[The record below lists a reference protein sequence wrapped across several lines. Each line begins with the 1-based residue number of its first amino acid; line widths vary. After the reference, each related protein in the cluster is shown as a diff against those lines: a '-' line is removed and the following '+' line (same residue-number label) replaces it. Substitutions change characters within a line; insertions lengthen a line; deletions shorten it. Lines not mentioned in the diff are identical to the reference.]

1 MSNTSAPASLSP
13 PPLNSDN
20 PQTLAQKIIARASG
34 KPQVTPGEIVTCQ
47 LDLVLMHDS
56 SGPRRVKSRL
66 EELGAKVFDPNKVV
80 LVSDHFVP
88 ATDPESAEILAL
100 TRKWA
105 KDNLIN
111 HFYDMQGICHVM
123 LPQQGHLKPGMF
135 LVGGDSHSPTG
146 GAFGTFMVGIGAT
159 EMTGVLATGEIWIK
173 VPETIRINWSGQL
186 SKGCSAKD
194 IMLFL
199 CKKLGMNNNYKVM
212 EFGGETIA
220 HMSMYERMVLC
231 NMSAELGGKTG
242 IVEADKTTLDWIR
255 QTGQSID
262 NEAIHWQSD
271 IDASYEAIYHFDASE
286 LVPQVAA
293 PHSPENTADVDIYS
307 DIDIHQAYIGAC
319 TGAKLSDLHM
329 AASVLKGRKVAQ
341 GTRLLIAPASI
352 KTTEMAAKDGT
363 LSILTEAGAIM
374 LPTGCGACAGMGA
387 GAIANGENCIS
398 STSRN
403 FKGRMGSPES
413 NVYLASPYTVAA
425 SAVTGK
431 ISDPRPLIDDYY
443 VENFRLTRSESCR

>member
-1 MSNTSAPASLSP
+1 MSTPG
-13 PPLNSDN
+13 
-20 PQTLAQKIIARASG
+20 QTLAQKIIAKASG
-34 KPQVTPGEIVTCQ
+34 KAQVTEGEIVTCQ
-47 LDLVLMHDS
+47 LDMVLMHDS

-66 EELGAKVFDPNKVV
+66 EELGAKVFDPSKVV

-100 TRKWA
+100 TRRWA
-105 KDNLIN
+105 NDNQIA

-159 EMTGVLATGEIWIK
+159 EMTGALATGEIWIK
-173 VPETIRINWSGQL
+173 VPQTIRINFDGEL
-186 SKGCSAKD
+186 PTGCSAKD

-199 CKKLGMNNNYKVM
+199 CKKLGMNNNYKVI
-212 EFGGETIA
+212 EFGGSTIA
-220 HMSMYERMVLC
+220 NMSMYERMVLC

-242 IVEADKTTLDWIR
+242 IIEADSTTLDWIR
-255 QTGQSID
+255 NTGQDIND
-262 NEAIHWQSD
+262 TQLDWKSD
-271 IDASYEAIYHFDASE
+271 PDCQYQAVYDFDATE
-286 LVPQVAA
+286 LTPQVAA
-293 PHSPENTADVDIYS
+293 PHSPENTHPVADIEKVQ
-307 DIDIHQAYIGAC
+307 IHQAYIGAC

-329 AASVLKGRKVAQ
+329 AANVLKGHKVAP
-341 GTRLLIAPASI
+341 GTRLLIAPASV

-363 LSILTEAGAIM
+363 LAILTEAGAIM

-403 FKGRMGSPES
+403 FKGRMGSPDS
-413 NVYLASPYTVAA
+413 NVYLGSPYTVAA
-425 SAVTGK
+425 SAIAGT
-431 ISDPRPLIDDYY
+431 IADPRDY
-443 VENFRLTRSESCR
+443 L

>member
-1 MSNTSAPASLSP
+1 MTTHS
-13 PPLNSDN
+13 
-20 PQTLAQKIIARASG
+20 QTLAQKIIAKASS
-34 KPQVTPGEIVTCQ
+34 KDYVAPGEIVTCA
-47 LDLVLMHDS
+47 LDMVLMHDS

-66 EELGAKVFDPNKVV
+66 EELGAKVWDPSKVV

-105 KDNLIN
+105 NEQQIG

-159 EMTGVLATGEIWIK
+159 EMTGVLATGDIWIK
-173 VPETIRINWSGQL
+173 VPETIRINWTGEL
-186 SKGCSAKD
+186 PEGCSAKD

-199 CKKLGMNNNYKVM
+199 CAKLGMNNNYKVM
-212 EFGGETIA
+212 EFGGETIRN
-220 HMSMYERMVLC
+220 MSMYERMVLC
-231 NMSAELGGKTG
+231 NMTAELGGKTG
-242 IVEADKTTLDWIR
+242 IIEADQTTVDWINN
-255 QTGQSID
+255 TGEKADADALSW
-262 NEAIHWQSD
+262 ASD
-271 IDASYEAIYHFDASE
+271 ADAKYEAVYNFDASE

-293 PHSPENTADVDIYS
+293 PHSPENTHPVTS
-307 DIDIHQAYIGAC
+307 FEPTKIHQAYIGAC
-319 TGAKLSDLHM
+319 TGAKLSDLRM
-329 AASVLKGRKVAQ
+329 AARVLKGRKVAS
-341 GTRLLIAPASI
+341 GTRLLVAPASV
-352 KTTEMAAKDGT
+352 KTTNAATKDGT
-363 LSILTEAGAIM
+363 LEILTDAGAII

-403 FKGRMGSPES
+403 FKGRMGSPDS
-413 NVYLASPYTVAA
+413 NVYLGSPYTVAA
-425 SAVTGK
+425 CAVAGE
-431 ISDPRPLIDDYY
+431 IADPRDY
-443 VENFRLTRSESCR
+443 L

>member
-1 MSNTSAPASLSP
+1 MNSA
-13 PPLNSDN
+13 NSQA
-20 PQTLAQKIIARASG
+20 QTLAQKIIAKASG
-34 KPQVTPGEIVTCQ
+34 KSSVLPGEIVTCA
-47 LDLVLMHDS
+47 LDMVLMHDS
-56 SGPRRVKSRL
+56 SGPRRVKARL
-66 EELGAKVFDPNKVV
+66 EELGASVFDPSKVV

-105 KDNLIN
+105 SDNQIA

-159 EMTGVLATGEIWIK
+159 EMTGALATGEIWIK
-173 VPETIRINWSGQL
+173 VPETIRINWTGSL
-186 SKGCSAKD
+186 PRGCSAKD

-199 CKKLGMNNNYKVM
+199 CAQLGMNNNYKVM
-212 EFGGETIA
+212 EFGGDTIRN
-220 HMSMYERMVLC
+220 MSMYERMVLC

-242 IVEADKTTLDWIR
+242 IIEADQTTVDWINN
-255 QTGQSID
+255 TGETAPE
-262 NEAIHWQSD
+262 NALTWVSD
-271 IDASYEAIYHFDASE
+271 DDAKYETVYNFDASE

-293 PHSPENTADVDIYS
+293 PHSPENTHP
-307 DIDIHQAYIGAC
+307 IDSFEPIKIHQAYIGAC
-319 TGAKLSDLHM
+319 TGAKLSDLRM
-329 AASVLKGRKVAQ
+329 AAEVLKGRQVAK

-352 KTTEMAAKDGT
+352 KTTNAATKDGT
-363 LSILTEAGAIM
+363 LEILTDAGAII

-403 FKGRMGSPES
+403 FKGRMGSPDS
-413 NVYLASPYTVAA
+413 NVYLGSPYTVAA
-425 SAVTGK
+425 CAVAGTLA
-431 ISDPRPLIDDYY
+431 DPRDY
-443 VENFRLTRSESCR
+443 LSKD